1 MTEFKKEMIEIA
13 KAEGLEIA
21 EDACESLTEVAFKV
35 IDMLIAK
42 SENKYDDMVWMAVK
56 GKAKE
61 AALEA
66 IDNINKADNK

>member
-1 MTEFKKEMIEIA
+1 MDSCSRCVN
-13 KAEGLEIA
+13 GSQEIA